1 MNQKEFIDFLT
12 KDMKR
17 IDLHEH
23 RPTYLEW
30 DALVQEG
37 FFHPPPYYKNEINEA
52 LKIWRK
58 WRASHRS

>member
-12 KDMKR
+12 HDMKR
-17 IDLHEH
+17 IGLYER
-23 RPTYLEW
+23 RPTMEDW

-37 FFHPPPYYKNEINEA
+37 FFHPPPYYKNEIPVA

-58 WRASHRS
+58 WRVHHSS